1 VRWMVALTYEAL
13 GQHDRTLAIIQ
24 DAPLSMLDRLNRFPD
39 LADLR
44 ANARFQQLLVSHHI
58 Q

>member
-1 VRWMVALTYEAL
+1 
-13 GQHDRTLAIIQ
+13 LAIVN
-24 DAPLSMLDRLNRFPD
+24 DAPAAMLDRLNRFPD

-44 ANARFQQLLVSHHI
+44 ADPRFQRLLISQHS

>member
-1 VRWMVALTYEAL
+1 VALTYEAL
-13 GQHDRTLAIIQ
+13 GQHDRTLAIIEA
-24 DAPLSMLDRLNRFPD
+24 APPSMLDRLNRFPD

-44 ANARFQQLLVSHHI
+44 ANPRFQQLLVSHDI